1 MQQVE
6 NLIVGAGPAGLAVA
20 ARMRRKQIPFKIIE
34 QHNTVAHT
42 WKNHYDRL
50 HLHTVKQLS
59 ALPHLPF
66 PDDYPIYVPREKVVN
81 YLENYA
87 THFNIQPI
95 YNTSLKKLEQHKEY
109 WLAHTNEPT
118 PYQAKSVI
126 LTTGI
131 NRIPNVPSWEG
142 QHLFK
147 GNISHSRTYKNPGP
161 YKNTKV
167 LVVGMGN
174 TGAEVALDL
183 AEHQVDTTI
192 AIRSAVSILP
202 RDIFGNPVQLT
213 AKKLA
218 KIPFG
223 LGDWLG
229 SQIRKIVIGDL
240 SKFGVPL
247 SKVHPAVQLRETGK
261 TPVVDIGTAKAIKA
275 GNIKVKGDIRA
286 LYNEGA
292 IFKDG
297 SQQAFDHIILA
308 TGYKANL
315 QEFAPNIAPFLDQYH
330 LPKSPIGAAPLQN
343 LYFVGFDNYKLGGI
357 LGTIN
362 TDSEHVV
369 RCIHEKSHP
378 NK

>member
-20 ARMRRKQIPFKIIE
+20 GRMKHQQIPFVIIE
-34 QHNTVAHT
+34 QQNTLAFT

-59 ALPHLPF
+59 SLPHLPF
-66 PDDYPIYVPREKVVN
+66 PEHYPVYVSREQVVH

-87 THFNIQPI
+87 RHFNIEPTYQ
-95 YNTSLKKLEQHKEY
+95 TSLNKLERHNGQ
-109 WLAHTNEPT
+109 WLAYTNKAT
-118 PYQAKSVI
+118 PYKANNVI

-131 NRIPNVPSWEG
+131 NRIPNLPNWQG

-147 GNISHSRTYKNPGP
+147 GTISHSKTYKNPKP
-161 YKNTKV
+161 YLGSKV
-167 LVVGMGN
+167 LVIGMGN

-183 AEHQVDTTI
+183 AEQQVETCI
-192 AIRSAVSILP
+192 AIRSPVSVLP
-202 RDIFGNPVQLT
+202 RDVFGNPVQLT

-240 SKFGVPL
+240 SKYGVPL
-247 SKVHPAVQLRETGK
+247 STIHPAVQLRETGK
-261 TPVVDIGTAKAIKA
+261 TPVVDIGTSNAIKA
-275 GNIKVKGDIRA
+275 GKIKVKGDIEA
-286 LYNEGA
+286 LYEDGV

-308 TGYKANL
+308 TGYKAKL
-315 QEFAPNIAPFLDQYH
+315 QEFVPNMAPFLDQYQ
-330 LPKSPIGAAPLQN
+330 LPKSPIGNGPLQR

-357 LGTIN
+357 LGTIQ
-362 TDSEHVV
+362 TESEQVV
-369 RCIHEKSHP
+369 RGIVEGK
-378 NK
+378 